1 MLEEQMA
8 LMVSASPTSDVGTV
22 NASEPSDG
30 AVVVA
35 RLSPREQEIL
45 RLVAEGCRD
54 REIAERLFLSHHT
67 VANHVRNILGKLD
80 VQSRAAAISLAVR
93 GGLI

>member
-1 MLEEQMA
+1 
-8 LMVSASPTSDVGTV
+8 MVEKRMSMIV
-22 NASEPSDG
+22 NASPSG

-45 RLVAEGCRD
+45 GLVAEGCRD

-67 VANHVRNILGKLD
+67 VANHVRSILAKLD
-80 VQSRAAAISLAVR
+80 VNSRAAAIACAMRQQL
-93 GGLI
+93 L